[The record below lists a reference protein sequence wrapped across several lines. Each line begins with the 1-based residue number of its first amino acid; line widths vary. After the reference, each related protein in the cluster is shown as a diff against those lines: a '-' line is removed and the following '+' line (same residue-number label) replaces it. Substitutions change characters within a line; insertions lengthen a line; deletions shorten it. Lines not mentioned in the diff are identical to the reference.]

1 MTFAG
6 LILVLTAAFCHA
18 AWNVV
23 VKRING
29 GPELIWLFS
38 AIALVIYAPAAIY
51 VVVVERPV
59 FGAREIGFI
68 CGSTVLHLGY
78 FLLLQRGYRWGDLSL
93 VYPTARSTGP
103 FLSTV
108 FAVSILGELLTLQIA
123 IGGVLVIVGVFGLTG
138 GRQMSGPKIVPSFL
152 FGIGAGLFIASYT
165 VWDAYA
171 VSTLLIPP
179 LLLDY
184 ASSIGRVVLLA
195 PLARRR
201 KVQVMELWRDHRRGV
216 VAIAVFSP
224 LAYILVLYALS
235 FTPVV
240 YVAPTRE
247 LSVLLTVVAGSILLG
262 EGDLRR
268 RLQWA
273 VVMVAGVALL
283 ATG

>member
-1 MTFAG
+1 MTIAG
-6 LILVLTAAFCHA
+6 LVLVLTAAFCHA

-23 VKRING
+23 VKRINA

-38 AIALVIYAPAAIY
+38 AVALVIYAPAALYI
-51 VVVVERPV
+51 VVVERPV
-59 FGAREIGFI
+59 FGAWEIGFI

-78 FLLLQRGYRWGDLSL
+78 FLLLQRGYRGGDLSL

-103 FLSTV
+103 FLSAV
-108 FAVSILGELLTLQIA
+108 FAVAILGELVTLQIA
-123 IGGVLVIVGVFGLTG
+123 IGGGLVIIGVFGLTG
-138 GRQMSGPKIVPSFL
+138 GGRSAGRKTVPSFL

-171 VSTLLIPP
+171 VSTLLIAP

-184 ASSIGRVVLLA
+184 ASSAGRVVLLTPVA
-195 PLARRR
+195 WRRR
-201 KVQVMELWRDHRRGV
+201 VQVAQLWRDHRGGV
-216 VAIAVFSP
+216 VAIAFFSP

-240 YVAPTRE
+240 YVAPARE
-247 LSVLLTVVAGSILLG
+247 LSVLITVVAGSILLG

-268 RLQWA
+268 RMQWA
-273 VVMVAGVALL
+273 VVMVSGVALL